1 MIEERVSL
9 RYARAIFEL
18 AVEQKIAKEVYD
30 DFVLIDETVRKSHEL
45 NVFIENPVIKPHK
58 KKAVFEEMFKDKLN
72 QSTLKLLYTITE
84 KGREIL
90 LPSISRQYEKIY
102 NEAFNRL
109 PVNIV
114 TASELDAQH
123 KEQLVKKLADAF
135 QKEILP
141 TFTVDK
147 SIIGGIKFL
156 VADKIID
163 SSVKNKLDKLK
174 HDMVFN

>member
-9 RYARAIFEL
+9 RYARAIFDL
-18 AVEQKIAKEVYD
+18 AMEQNMAKQVYD
-30 DFVLIDETVRKSHEL
+30 DFALISETVRQTHEL
-45 NVFIENPVIKPHK
+45 VVFIENPVIKPHK
-58 KKAVFEEMFKDKLN
+58 KIAVFEEMFKAKIS
-72 QSTLKLLYTITE
+72 QSTMKLLNTITE

-90 LPSISRQYEKIY
+90 ILNISKQYEKIY
-102 NEAFNRL
+102 NQAFNRL

-123 KEQLVKKLADAF
+123 KEQLLKKLADAF
-135 QKEILP
+135 GKEILP

-147 SIIGGIKFL
+147 SIIGGIKFH